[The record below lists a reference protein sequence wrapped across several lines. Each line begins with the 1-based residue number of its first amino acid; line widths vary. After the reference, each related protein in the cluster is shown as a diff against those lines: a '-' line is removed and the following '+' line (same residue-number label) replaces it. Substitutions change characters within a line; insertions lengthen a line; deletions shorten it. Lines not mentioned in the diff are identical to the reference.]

1 MSALRAD
8 YSSGLTSSMVYSF
21 PPGHP
26 PVGLNPGEDAGW
38 HWARP
43 LPASRMA
50 ACPRRSGPH
59 PTQRSGDAIGGG
71 PQGSSRPSRDR
82 RSRAGGRLSPPFDR
96 PQLVLQPAILRGP
109 DLPDAPRRW
118 TAWPAPGLA
127 TGARWGTLP
136 VARGCEPLARP
147 GPQARALRPSWSN
160 QGAALCK
167 RLGRLPPLRPDPCA
181 PFGADRREP
190 TTEHRVDRPP
200 VPCHP
205 LWLREAI
212 LRGDALTILALQA
225 SACEG
230 WTDAIRRAIRR
241 PTLRP

>member
-8 YSSGLTSSMVYSF
+8 YSSGLTSSMVYAF

-167 RLGRLPPLRPDPCA
+167 RLGRLPPPKTGSVCPLWGRQAGAYDRAPC
-181 PFGADRREP
+181 
-190 TTEHRVDRPP
+190 RPP
-200 VPCHP
+200 PGP
-205 LWLREAI
+205 LPP
-212 LRGDALTILALQA
+212 ALA
-225 SACEG
+225 EG
-230 WTDAIRRAIRR
+230 SDTAR
-241 PTLRP
+241 